1 MIATSKVTSKHQTT
15 LPKAVVE
22 ALNLQAG
29 SRLVYEMGKEGI
41 HLYARTGTLGDLL
54 EDDPLVPPPAS
65 PVTVEE
71 MNACV
76 AESAAGYG
84 AKRK

>member
-1 MIATSKVTSKHQTT
+1 MIATSKVTRKNQTT
-15 LPKAVVE
+15 LPKVVVE

-29 SRLVYEMGKEGI
+29 SRLIYDMGKEGI

-54 EDDPLVPPPAS
+54 EGDPLVSPPAS

-71 MNACV
+71 MNACI
-76 AESAAGYG
+76 
-84 AKRK
+84 AKTASGRRKKSS